1 MEPHTPQKLY
11 AYVDESGQDT
21 AGRFFVVSVVLFGTD
36 RDTVLARLEA
46 LEDRSRKGRVKWR
59 RARYAFRQ
67 DYIAGLLDMPLLAES
82 IFVTTFRNARNYFE
96 LTVESTARA
105 ITAKTQGRSY
115 RVTIFV
121 DGLTRPEQATFTNRL
136 RARGI
141 ARKKVRGVR
150 DEQSNAG
157 VRLAD
162 ALCGLIRDAD
172 EGEPWAMATLAQL
185 RQRRVVTLV

>member
-1 MEPHTPQKLY
+1 M
-11 AYVDESGQDT
+11 
-21 AGRFFVVSVVLFGTD
+21 
-36 RDTVLARLEA
+36 
-46 LEDRSRKGRVKWR
+46 
-59 RARYAFRQ
+59 
-67 DYIAGLLDMPLLAES
+67 
-82 IFVTTFRNARNYFE
+82 
-96 LTVESTARA
+96 
-105 ITAKTQGRSY
+105 
-115 RVTIFV
+115 
-121 DGLTRPEQATFTNRL
+121 

-185 RQRRVVTLV
+185 RQRGVVTRCSEGKKAPVVGGIA

>member
-1 MEPHTPQKLY
+1 METATPLKLY

-21 AGRFFVVSVVLFGTD
+21 EGRFFVVSVVLFGTE
-36 RDTVLARLEA
+36 RDTVLTRLEA
-46 LEDRSRKGRVKWR
+46 LEVRSRKGRVKWR

-67 DYIAGLLDMPLLAES
+67 DYIAGLLDMPLLTES
-82 IFVTTFRNARNYFE
+82 IFVTTFHHARNYFA

-105 ITAKTQGRSY
+105 IAAKTRGHAY

-121 DGLTRPEQATFTNRL
+121 DGLTRPERATFTSSL

-150 DEQSNAG
+150 DERSNAG

-162 ALCGLIRDAD
+162 ALCELIQDAE
-172 EGEPWAMATLAQL
+172 EGEPWAMAAFERL
-185 RQRRVVTLV
+185 RQRGVVTLV

>member
-1 MEPHTPQKLY
+1 M
-11 AYVDESGQDT
+11 
-21 AGRFFVVSVVLFGTD
+21 VSVVLFGTD
-36 RDTVLARLEA
+36 RDTVLARLES
-46 LEDRSRKGRVKWR
+46 LEARTGKGRVKWR

-82 IFVTTFRNARNYFE
+82 IFVTTFRQGRNYFE

-105 ITAKTQGRSY
+105 IIAKTQGRAY

-121 DGLTRPEQATFTNRL
+121 DGLTRSEQATFTNRL

-162 ALCGLIRDAD
+162 ALCGLSRDAE
-172 EGEPWAMATLAQL
+172 EGEPWAMAILAQL